1 MMNKKMGEMP
11 QVLRL
16 LSQIQTIQND
26 QVKEQTGLNLNASQS
41 NELAALELVKEFAGE
56 MRNML

>member
-1 MMNKKMGEMP
+1 MP